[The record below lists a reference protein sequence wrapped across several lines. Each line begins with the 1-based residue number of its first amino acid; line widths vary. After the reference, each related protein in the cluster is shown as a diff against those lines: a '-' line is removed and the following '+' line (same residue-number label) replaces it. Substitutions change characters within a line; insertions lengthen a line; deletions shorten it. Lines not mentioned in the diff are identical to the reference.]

1 MLFELLFKILF
12 LAGLIAYL
20 TPLKYSIKKSA
31 LIIAVSHFV
40 IWIANYACY
49 VYISKEI
56 IEDFLFFTI
65 AIPGFFCFNAVAKY
79 KGFRVL
85 FSLLTV
91 ALFSMLSSFI
101 GNLPY
106 FSNPLLQYG
115 IKFGSFALIFIF
127 VIKVFR
133 NPYFKMLQTLE
144 QGWGIL
150 CLVPFVL
157 INIVSLLQYFPAPIH
172 ERPENI
178 PIVIAAFILSFVLYA
193 IFYNNFKS
201 ISQLFQF
208 KRDKELLAVQ
218 TDMYQKQYE
227 TMTQNIQTM
236 KIYRHDIRHHLST
249 INAFLNVGNIS
260 EAKKYIFKLDQTL
273 EDTAVEQ
280 YCENYVVNV
289 VLSTYIHKAKHDE
302 IAVDCE
308 AEIPDNIPIDSIEL
322 GLVFANALDNAI
334 NACKQIESVSD
345 RRISI
350 VCKQHCEQ
358 IYIRI
363 TNPFAGEVKFNGEY
377 PVSES
382 AEHGAGTRSIAAI
395 ALKYSGIFSFTAQ
408 DGVFK
413 TTLALKYLQSAAFLR
428 PVAINGRVPTASG
441 S

>member
-20 TPLKYSIKKSA
+20 TPLKYSVKKSI

-49 VYISKEI
+49 VYISKEF

-65 AIPGFFCFNAVAKY
+65 GIPGFFCFNAVAKY
-79 KGFRVL
+79 KGFRML

-115 IKFGSFALIFIF
+115 LKYGSFALIFIF

-133 NPYFKMLQTLE
+133 NPYFTMIQTLE
-144 QGWGIL
+144 RGWGIL

-178 PIVIAAFILSFVLYA
+178 PIVIAVFVLSFVFYA
-193 IFYNNFKS
+193 IFYLNFKN
-201 ISQLFQF
+201 ILQLFQLR
-208 KRDKELLAVQ
+208 RDKELLAVQ
-218 TDMYQKQYE
+218 TDMYQKQYDA
-227 TMTQNIQTM
+227 MTENIQMM
-236 KIYRHDIRHHLST
+236 KIYRHDIKHHLSA
-249 INAFLNVGNIS
+249 IHSFLNEGNIL
-260 EAKKYIFKLDQTL
+260 EAKKYISKMDRGLK
-273 EDTAVEQ
+273 DTAVEQ

-289 VLSTYIHKAKHDE
+289 VLSAYIHKANHDK
-302 IAVDCE
+302 ITVDCE

-345 RRISI
+345 RSISI

-377 PVSES
+377 PVSENDN
-382 AEHGAGTRSIAAI
+382 HGVGTRSIAAI

-413 TTLALKYLQSAAFLR
+413 TTLALKYS
-428 PVAINGRVPTASG
+428 
-441 S
+441 